1 MSGTVYDVIT
11 SRILDS
17 LKQNVVPWRT
27 PWKTSAPKNYIS
39 KKPYRG
45 INVFLLSAS
54 RYTSPWWMSYRQ
66 AASKGGQVRKGEK
79 STPIIFWKVTDDP
92 KDPTKKSFILR
103 YYSAFNATQVDGL
116 EIPPELEVTPFT
128 PIQRAE
134 QIVAGYKDA
143 PPITHGGNSASY
155 SPQLDTISM
164 PAQESFESPEAY
176 YATLFHE
183 MTHSTGAEKRLSRE
197 GITNFDKFGSHKY
210 SLEELVAEMGS
221 SFLCGEAGI
230 LDTTFD
236 NSTSYIQHW
245 IGKLQSNPKWVVQA
259 GGQAAKAADFII
271 GEGETEEEG
280 EDAQS

>member
-11 SRILDS
+11 NRILDS
-17 LKQNVVPWRT
+17 LKQNVVPWRV

-45 INVFLLSAS
+45 INVFLLAS
-54 RYTSPWWMSYRQ
+54 SRFTSPWWMSYKQ

-79 STPIIFWKVTDDP
+79 STPVIFWKITDDS

-103 YYSAFNATQVDGL
+103 YYSVFNSTQVDGL
-116 EIPPELEVTPFT
+116 EIPPELEVSPFS
-128 PIQRAE
+128 PIERCE
-134 QIVAGYKDA
+134 QIVVGYKDG
-143 PPITHGGNSASY
+143 PPIAYGGDKAAY
-155 SPQLDTISM
+155 SPLLDAISM
-164 PAQESFESPEAY
+164 PAKESFESPEAF

-183 MTHSTGAEKRLSRE
+183 MTHSTGAEKRLNRE

-210 SLEELVAEMGS
+210 SLEELVAECGS

-230 LDTTFD
+230 LDTTLD

-245 IGKLQSNPKWVVQA
+245 ISRLQSNPKWLVQA
-259 GGQAAKAADFII
+259 GGAAAKAADLII
-271 GEGETEEEG
+271 GEDDTQEEE
-280 EDAQS
+280 EEAA